1 VSGCVFGNENDATG
15 AGSSVV
21 VECENV
27 QFSSL
32 GKTIKVLPFSG
43 KRRVTSTPPYRSLSL
58 YGRGWAC
65 GIPSVFNQIYLCFSA
80 AEDFFSAML
89 D

>member
-27 QFSSL
+27 LLPSL
-32 GKTIKVLPFSG
+32 GKTIKYCLSLK
-43 KRRVTSTPPYRSLSL
+43 KRRVTSTPPYK
-58 YGRGWAC
+58 AC
-65 GIPSVFNQIYLCFSA
+65 II
-80 AEDFFSAML
+80 
-89 D
+89 